1 MAVLTE
7 AIEAERGAGVVIAN
21 AVGLVVTVT
30 VTNTVLVATS
40 TAVVDGLALALG
52 RLTMIAITAP
62 RAAPV
67 AMSEMKI
74 DALAV
79 TANEARAREAA
90 RGPRSLLRMSVTGVP
105 FSFSSLLRG

>member
-1 MAVLTE
+1 M
-7 AIEAERGAGVVIAN
+7 IAN

-30 VTNTVLVATS
+30 VTTTALVATS
-40 TAVVDGLALALG
+40 TAVVDGLALAPG

-67 AMSEMKI
+67 AMSEMKT

-79 TANEARAREAA
+79 NANEARAREAA
-90 RGPRSLLRMSVTGVP
+90 RGRQNLLRMSVTDVP